1 MLNKGDPMDGPD
13 ISSTPNPNA
22 QPSFQPISAPPTN
35 APAPG
40 QVEYDQNAS
49 TIAKTDQKLLEE
61 LFLAMQFPGLFPPS
75 MIMKDFTDIM
85 ATGDSKSIAALS
97 SSSAITKLEIGYEQA
112 KNDIIS
118 SIWENFAKGVQEM
131 EELSKQAYIKKW
143 VQEVAKEGPK
153 SSTEYFAYLLALS
166 ASSRAEELD
175 DHKDHGQ
182 SALSVQF
189 KTSFDQ
195 WFHVPDPSSTVIS
208 GASVVNKD
216 AIDPTFKAG
225 ALASNLDVVTGAIAL
240 VTVTGAS
247 QFSVSPLADALTAV
261 GPNSGL
267 PADTQAAG
275 ALIAALL
282 YGGARNQAD
291 VETLEKAA
299 ATGQPPQDMDFAL
312 NFAKNI
318 LAIVSHNL
326 EGETAAS
333 KEQPGQH
340 QMIRLMLS
348 VMALNLVYRAG
359 YGGMEGSKEFAALL
373 EKGGTDN
380 IDPAIKPTIDRLV
393 AHIKN
398 FLPTDEPSRSQMIAS
413 LSEYIDSKD
422 STESMLATSRMFA
435 ASLDA
440 RPDIFGGR
448 LGATSA

>member
-22 QPSFQPISAPPTN
+22 QPSFQPVSAPPTN
-35 APAPG
+35 LPAPG
-40 QVEYDQNAS
+40 QVEYDQHAS
-49 TIAKTDQKLLEE
+49 TIAKTDQQLLEE
-61 LFLAMQFPGLFPPS
+61 LFLAMQFPGLFPPN
-75 MIMKDFTDIM
+75 MIMKDFAEIV

-118 SIWENFAKGVQEM
+118 TIWENFAKGVQEM
-131 EELSKQAYIKKW
+131 EELSKQEYIKKW
-143 VQEVAKEGPK
+143 VLEVAKEGPK
-153 SSTEYFAYLLALS
+153 SSAEYFAYLLALS
-166 ASSRAEELD
+166 ASSRAEELGD

-189 KTSFDQ
+189 KASFDQ
-195 WFHVPDPSSTVIS
+195 WFNVPDPNTTAISSTS
-208 GASVVNKD
+208 D
-216 AIDPTFKAG
+216 TIDPTFKAG
-225 ALASNLDVVTGAIAL
+225 TLASNLDVVSEAIAL
-240 VTVTGAS
+240 VTVIGAP
-247 QFSVSPLADALTAV
+247 QLSVSPLADALTAV

-267 PADTQAAG
+267 PLDTQAAG

-282 YGGARNQAD
+282 YGGARNKAD
-291 VETLEKAA
+291 VETLEKSAT
-299 ATGQPPQDMDFAL
+299 TGQPPQDMDFAL

-326 EGETAAS
+326 EGETTAS
-333 KEQPGQH
+333 KDQPSQH

-373 EKGGTDN
+373 EEKGTDN

-393 AHIKN
+393 AQIKN

-422 STESMLATSRMFA
+422 STESMLTTSRMFA

-440 RPDIFGGR
+440 RPNIFGGR